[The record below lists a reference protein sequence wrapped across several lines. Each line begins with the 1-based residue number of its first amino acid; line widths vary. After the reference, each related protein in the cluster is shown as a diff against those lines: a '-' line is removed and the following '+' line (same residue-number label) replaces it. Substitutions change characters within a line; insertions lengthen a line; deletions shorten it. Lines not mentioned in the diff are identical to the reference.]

1 MSPGWEHLI
10 TWMNPSVGHLNSIL
24 ARVGG
29 NLKDNFQKSQMPGG
43 GGMLKLW
50 FDRNINVL
58 PGSHK
63 IMHAIKTSVQW
74 ILDHASLIWSYS
86 ICHLMCLFKVFAFF
100 RLQEWRKTS
109 PIDLMPS
116 PGSRWEVNTSCKSTY
131 RMLLETSWGRGHA
144 KTL

>member
-1 MSPGWEHLI
+1 MSPGWGHLI

-43 GGMLKLW
+43 GMLKLW

-58 PGSHK
+58 PGWHK
-63 IMHAIKTSVQW
+63 IMHATKTSVQW

-100 RLQEWRKTS
+100 SCRSEERPHRWTWCHHQA
-109 PIDLMPS
+109 PIQ
-116 PGSRWEVNTSCKSTY
+116 EVNTSCKRTY
-131 RMLLETSWGRGHA
+131 RMLLETSGRRGHA